1 MMVYD
6 GWVLQIGYGVSYN
19 SLYYLSMDVG
29 RLEVKTYTPVSECRV
44 TRLQLLGHG
53 EG

>member
-6 GWVLQIGYGVSYN
+6 GWVLQMGYGVSYN
-19 SLYYLSMDVG
+19 SLYSLSMDVG
-29 RLEVKTYTPVSECRV
+29 RLEVKMYTPVSECRV
-44 TRLQLLGHG
+44 APLQLR